1 MQFTSSWQ
9 LRNNRIYFINMAFA
23 LRTFSI
29 LNKPFYPR
37 KIILERNCK
46 FLSSNKNVQPSSSVE
61 ELCINVDM
69 SDSPV
74 DSMVDSSTAERDVG
88 AYAMKMMKQLEA
100 EGKLKTRR
108 RAVWLIRRHMEVV
121 EKFCD
126 TPKQVLGLSLPEFE
140 ERVKVLQSLD
150 ISLED
155 ALVIALSYP
164 PCLSFDSPTMF
175 SMVSLLKMYGCYL
188 PKHFVKNPYVFSLDS
203 KHCEANLQH
212 LKNIGLSSES
222 IGNLIDVNPIVL
234 TVPLSNKAEK
244 FALQAENYQSSSNIL
259 RLALKSSLLKSG
271 EQVVLNEDFDQVVSF
286 LNELN
291 IDISTLMQ
299 KCPEF
304 LCTNYSSLLQTYQFL
319 CGAPL
324 YCEKSHIKKL
334 LKSNPHAFLQMN
346 KSSFQQSIQSL
357 SKIIDSNLKLY
368 LLLQKSPMLFVD
380 SSSILL
386 ERIELLKQYQFSQ
399 KEIVGLLEK
408 AAFVFSDEK
417 SSSNLEKKL
426 HLLLSVNDITTG
438 QVCKSAFILRAPLDK
453 IQKRLF
459 FVRMKKPDVLK
470 LHSLNEIFFSS
481 NRTFIDEMCGCT
493 LTDYL
498 STIDV
503 VDPL

>member
-1 MQFTSSWQ
+1 
-9 LRNNRIYFINMAFA
+9 MAFA
-23 LRTFSI
+23 LRIFPVF
-29 LNKPFYPR
+29 NKSFYPK
-37 KIILERNCK
+37 KILIERNCK
-46 FLSSNKNVQPSSSVE
+46 LLSSIKNVQPSSSVQE
-61 ELCINVDM
+61 CNIDM
-69 SDSPV
+69 ADNPV
-74 DSMVDSSTAERDVG
+74 DNMVNSSTEEKHVG
-88 AYAMKMMKQLEA
+88 VYAMGMMKQLEA

-126 TPKQVLGLSLPEFE
+126 TPRQVLGLSLPEFK
-140 ERVKVLQSLD
+140 ERVKVLQSFD

-155 ALVIALSYP
+155 ALVIGLLYP
-164 PCLSFDSPTMF
+164 PCLSFKSPTML
-175 SMVSLLKMYGCYL
+175 SMVSLLKMYGSYL

-203 KHCEANLQH
+203 KQCESNLQH

-234 TVPLSNKAEK
+234 TVPLSIKAEK
-244 FALQAENYQSSSNIL
+244 FAQQAESYQSSSNIL
-259 RLALKSSLLKSG
+259 RLALKSSLLKAG

-286 LNELN
+286 LNELK
-291 IDISTLMQ
+291 IDISKLMQ

-304 LCTNYSSLLQTYQFL
+304 LCTSYTGLLETYQFL

-324 YCEKSHIKKL
+324 YCEKSHVKKL

-357 SKIIDSNLKLY
+357 SQIIDSNVKLY

-380 SSSILL
+380 GSSVLL
-386 ERIELLKQYQFSQ
+386 ERIELLKHYQFTQ
-399 KEIVGLLEK
+399 KEIVSLLEK
-408 AAFVFSDEK
+408 AAFVFSDENY
-417 SSSNLEKKL
+417 SSSNLQKKL
-426 HLLLSVNDITTG
+426 HLLLSANDITTG

-470 LHSLNEIFFSS
+470 LHSLNEIIFSS
-481 NRTFIDEMCGCT
+481 NQTFIDEICGCT
-493 LTDYL
+493 LTEFL
-498 STIDV
+498 STVDII
-503 VDPL
+503 DPL

>member
-1 MQFTSSWQ
+1 
-9 LRNNRIYFINMAFA
+9 MAFIFKRISFFRNS
-23 LRTFSI
+23 LCSRTI
-29 LNKPFYPR
+29 LSRSPIFNFWINNHAK
-37 KIILERNCK
+37 KC
-46 FLSSNKNVQPSSSVE
+46 SSSVE
-61 ELCINVDM
+61 EFHDHVQQVLCN
-69 SDSPV
+69 SDTNMLDKT
-74 DSMVDSSTAERDVG
+74 DSMVQPIAASGETNRAVG
-88 AYAMKMMKQLEA
+88 GYAMEIMKQLEA

-126 TPKQVLGLSLPEFE
+126 APRQVLGLSVPEFK
-140 ERVKVLQSLD
+140 ERVKFLQTLE

-164 PCLSFDSPTMF
+164 PCLSFDSPTIF
-175 SMVSLLKMYGCYL
+175 SMVSLLKIYGCYL
-188 PKHFVKNPYVFSLDS
+188 PKHFMKNPYVFFLDS
-203 KHCEANLQH
+203 KQCESNLQH
-212 LKNIGLSSES
+212 LKTIGLSSDS
-222 IGNLIDVNPIVL
+222 IGNLIDVNPVVL
-234 TVPLSNKAEK
+234 TVPLSRKAKE
-244 FALQAENYQSSSNIL
+244 FATQAENYQSSSNIL
-259 RLALKSSLLKSG
+259 RLALKASLLKSG

-286 LNELN
+286 LNELK
-291 IDISTLMQ
+291 IDLSKLMQ

-304 LCTNYSSLLQTYQFL
+304 LCTSYASLLETYQFL
-319 CGAPL
+319 SGAPL
-324 YCEKSHIKKL
+324 YCEKSHVKKL

-357 SKIIDSNLKLY
+357 SQIIDSNMKLY

-399 KEIVGLLEK
+399 KEIIGLLEK

-426 HLLLSVNDITTG
+426 HLLLSENDITTA
-438 QVCKSAFILRAPLDK
+438 QVCKSAFILRAPLEK

-459 FVRMKKPDVLK
+459 FLRCKKADVLN

-481 NRTFIDEMCGCT
+481 NTAFINEICGCT
-493 LTDYL
+493 LTEYL
-498 STIDV
+498 SIVDV
-503 VDPL
+503 LDPI